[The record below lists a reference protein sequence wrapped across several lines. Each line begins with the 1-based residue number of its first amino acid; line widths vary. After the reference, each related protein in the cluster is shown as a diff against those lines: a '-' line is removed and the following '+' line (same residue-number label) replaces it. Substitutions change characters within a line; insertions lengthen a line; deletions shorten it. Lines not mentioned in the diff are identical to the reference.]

1 MEYQEDALVEAW
13 SLPYLVTVDKD
24 DTVSKVRQVDG
35 TTQVHDEN
43 IIRHMR
49 TVDQTFNLIKDSWP
63 DAASV
68 TVTYHAEKG
77 HPTVC
82 KIDMDIGI
90 ADENINI
97 QIKDVNLR

>member
-24 DTVSKVRQVDG
+24 DTVSKVRQVGG

-49 TVDQTFNLIKDSWP
+49 TVDQTFNLIKDSLSS
-63 DAASV
+63 AASV
-68 TVTYHAEKG
+68 AVLYDAEKG

-82 KIDMDIGI
+82 KIDKDIGI
-90 ADENINI
+90 GDDEININI
-97 QIKDVNLR
+97 NSVIPR